1 MRFLVIVHMPTEAG
15 NKVLKDPN
23 FMQTLEDYFS
33 SVKPEAVYF
42 GEHDGERTVFM
53 ILDVGSA
60 DMMVAIA
67 EPLFNL
73 VNARVDFEPVMVLE
87 DIKKGMQ
94 ALQK

>member
-1 MRFLVIVHMPTEAG
+1 MRFLVIVHIPTEAG
-15 NKVLKDPN
+15 NKAMKDPN
-23 FMQTLEDYFS
+23 FIQKFEDYFN

-42 GEHDGERTVFM
+42 GEDDGERTVYM
-53 ILDVGSA
+53 VLDIGSA
-60 DMMVAIA
+60 DMMVTVA

-73 VNARVDFEPVMVLE
+73 VNARVDIEPVMVLE